1 MCDLKE
7 AQRQEK
13 LAMIFQSEGNKDKAM
28 EHYIEAASIYV
39 LNAELLK
46 QDKLIKNANIC
57 YKQVQLLRGDKDIK
71 DFSKQELARRTL
83 AEGHTH
89 HEDVL
94 KKIEN
99 LLRV

>member
-1 MCDLKE
+1 MCNLKE

-13 LAMIFQSEGNKDKAM
+13 LAMIFQGEGNKDKAI

-46 QDKLIKNANIC
+46 KDKLIENANIC
-57 YKQVQLLRGDKDIK
+57 YKQAQLLRGDKDIK
-71 DFSKQELARRTL
+71 DFSKQELARRTIM
-83 AEGHTH
+83 EGHRH
-89 HEDVL
+89 QGDVL
-94 KKIEN
+94 REIEQ